1 MKTQIMSRPQG
12 GAGPAAATDGV
23 FAAGY
28 VAGTTDRTSSVSP
41 TSVDAGVVAGAT
53 QSDHH
58 PVVGELVDVL
68 RDELSA
74 HHQLLKLEL
83 TKREAIIARDGEVL
97 KQSANDQA
105 RELHK
110 IDLLESR
117 RDRLAQQIMPGK
129 ADVRLSEIISSDA
142 VSAPEKKEL
151 SRYHLA
157 LKSALA
163 ELKKISELNSQML
176 IDSRDLFKTMIMSLA
191 GKDGRKERA
200 GSRPLLVDANC

>member
-1 MKTQIMSRPQG
+1 M
-12 GAGPAAATDGV
+12 
-23 FAAGY
+23 
-28 VAGTTDRTSSVSP
+28 
-41 TSVDAGVVAGAT
+41 
-53 QSDHH
+53 
-58 PVVGELVDVL
+58 
-68 RDELSA
+68 

-142 VSAPEKKEL
+142 VSAPEKRSQPLSSGAEVGSCRTKE
-151 SRYHLA
+151 
-157 LKSALA
+157 
-163 ELKKISELNSQML
+163 
-176 IDSRDLFKTMIMSLA
+176 D
-191 GKDGRKERA
+191 
-200 GSRPLLVDANC
+200 

>member
-41 TSVDAGVVAGAT
+41 TSVDAGAVAGAT

>member
-1 MKTQIMSRPQG
+1 MKTQIMS
-12 GAGPAAATDGV
+12 D
-23 FAAGY
+23 
-28 VAGTTDRTSSVSP
+28 
-41 TSVDAGVVAGAT
+41 VAGAT
-53 QSDHH
+53 QSATDRMSSLSPTRVQGVLAANDVIADAHAASI
-58 PVVGELVDVL
+58 GELVDVL

-117 RDRLAQQIMPGK
+117 RDRLAHKILPGQS
-129 ADVRLSEIISSDA
+129 DVKLSEIISSDF

-151 SRYHLA
+151 SRYNMA
-157 LKSALA
+157 LKSALT
-163 ELKKISELNSQML
+163 ELKKISELNSKML

-191 GKDGRKERA
+191 GQDAHKERS
-200 GSRPLLVDANC
+200 GSRPLLIDANC

>member
-1 MKTQIMSRPQG
+1 MSPTRAQ
-12 GAGPAAATDGV
+12 GV
-23 FAAGY
+23 FAADD
-28 VAGTTDRTSSVSP
+28 VAAA
-41 TSVDAGVVAGAT
+41 AGSA
-53 QSDHH
+53 S
-58 PVVGELVDVL
+58 VGELVDVL

-97 KQSANDQA
+97 KQSANEQA

-117 RDRLAQQIMPGK
+117 RDRLAHKILPGQS
-129 ADVRLSEIISSDA
+129 DVKLSEIISSDF

-151 SRYHLA
+151 SRYNMA
-157 LKSALA
+157 LKSALT
-163 ELKKISELNSQML
+163 ELKKISELNSKML

-191 GKDGRKERA
+191 GQDAHKERS
-200 GSRPLLVDANC
+200 GSRPLLIDANC

>member
-1 MKTQIMSRPQG
+1 MKTQIMSQVQGGTGPAPATDGIG
-12 GAGPAAATDGV
+12 GAGI
-23 FAAGY
+23 
-28 VAGTTDRTSSVSP
+28 
-41 TSVDAGVVAGAT
+41 VAGAT

-58 PVVGELVDVL
+58 PVVGELVDIL

-163 ELKKISELNSQML
+163 ELKKISELNAQML

-191 GKDGRKERA
+191 GKDGRKERS

>member
-1 MKTQIMSRPQG
+1 MKTQIMS
-12 GAGPAAATDGV
+12 DE
-23 FAAGY
+23 
-28 VAGTTDRTSSVSP
+28 S
-41 TSVDAGVVAGAT
+41 
-53 QSDHH
+53 
-58 PVVGELVDVL
+58 VGELVDVL

-97 KQSANDQA
+97 KQSANEQA

-117 RDRLAQQIMPGK
+117 RDRLAQKILYGERSRTMPGR
-129 ADVRLSEIISSDA
+129 ADVKLTEIISSDA
-142 VSAPEKKEL
+142 VTAPEKKEL
-151 SRYHLA
+151 SRYHMA

-163 ELKKISELNSQML
+163 ELKKISEVNSMML
-176 IDSRDLFKTMIMSLA
+176 IDSRDLFKAMIMSLA
-191 GKDGRKERA
+191 GKDAHKERS

>member
-117 RDRLAQQIMPGK
+117 RDGRWIYYRLAEDRHAFRSLVLQAVAGIP
-129 ADVRLSEIISSDA
+129 ADHVKRDRENLQPRKRNNGLHRLQS
-142 VSAPEKKEL
+142 V
-151 SRYHLA
+151 
-157 LKSALA
+157 
-163 ELKKISELNSQML
+163 
-176 IDSRDLFKTMIMSLA
+176 F
-191 GKDGRKERA
+191 G
-200 GSRPLLVDANC
+200 

>member
-1 MKTQIMSRPQG
+1 MKTQIMS
-12 GAGPAAATDGV
+12 DDLV
-23 FAAGY
+23 AAG
-28 VAGTTDRTSSVSP
+28 SVQSGAIA
-41 TSVDAGVVAGAT
+41 DAHSA
-53 QSDHH
+53 S
-58 PVVGELVDVL
+58 VGELVEVL

-97 KQSANDQA
+97 KQSANEQA

-117 RDRLAQQIMPGK
+117 RDRLAQKILPGK
-129 ADVRLSEIISSDA
+129 ADVKLTEIISSDS
-142 VSAPEKKEL
+142 VTAPEKKEL
-151 SRYHLA
+151 SRYHMA

-163 ELKKISELNSQML
+163 ELKKISELNSRML

-191 GKDGRKERA
+191 GKDGHKERS